1 MGGLFKKGLL
11 KGERGSLE
19 LQDPLSYLCDVMLI
33 TVNHFKHFNTNFTI
47 HYLYSL
53 ITTHDDFHSITQH
66 PPYIKSVKV
75 TSNFPGL
82 LLQKFVFF
90 FNSLLFEE
98 TFFKKMK
105 IRNSNAFD
113 IFLGM
118 KNEWFSM
125 KFVQNI
131 H

>member
-11 KGERGSLE
+11 KGERGSLA

-82 LLQKFVFF
+82 LF
-90 FNSLLFEE
+90 LLFEE
-98 TFFKKMK
+98 TFLKKMK
-105 IRNSNAFD
+105 IRNSNTFD